1 MPLTATHVRW
11 SGISFS
17 LFEIHVSYSQMLF
30 TGIED
35 TERLLANALSLTKI
49 HVNSDEE
56 EGLKASSLSDPHADL
71 QGTAE

>member
-1 MPLTATHVRW
+1 M
-11 SGISFS
+11 F
-17 LFEIHVSYSQMLF
+17 F